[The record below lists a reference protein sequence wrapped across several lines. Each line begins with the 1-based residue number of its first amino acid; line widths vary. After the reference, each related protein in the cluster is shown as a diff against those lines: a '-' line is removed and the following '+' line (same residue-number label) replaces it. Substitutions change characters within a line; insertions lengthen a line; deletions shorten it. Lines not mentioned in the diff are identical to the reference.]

1 MEELFAQQRDFPFF
15 VSMVP
20 ALTITIVMIMCT
32 YLQGGRVAGQVPL
45 HDSLEHQQKV
55 DMMNDDNEYETDFL
69 GNTGIASTNNSK
81 EDKKRPTKY
90 AAAPERP
97 PFVSEEDGN
106 EGVETFSPMVMR
118 MPSSRAEM
126 TAFSPMALRL
136 SSAREETDSDE
147 EDVEI

>member
-32 YLQGGRVAGQVPL
+32 YLPGGRVAGQISL

-69 GNTGIASTNNSK
+69 GYTGITNNSNK
-81 EDKKRPTKY
+81 EDKKRPAKF

-97 PFVSEEDGN
+97 PFVNEEDCN
-106 EGVETFSPMVMR
+106 EGTDTFSPMAMR
-118 MPSSRAEM
+118 MPSSRGEM
-126 TAFSPMALRL
+126 NSFSPMALHL
-136 SSAREETDSDE
+136 STSREEADSDGE
-147 EDVEI
+147 EMEI

>member
-1 MEELFAQQRDFPFF
+1 
-15 VSMVP
+15 
-20 ALTITIVMIMCT
+20 MCT
-32 YLQGGRVAGQVPL
+32 YLPGGRVAGQVPL

-69 GNTGIASTNNSK
+69 GNTGIASNNSK

-136 SSAREETDSDE
+136 SSAARRRTRTRRMWRFRTCLFKKQGTRTSCGR
-147 EDVEI
+147 